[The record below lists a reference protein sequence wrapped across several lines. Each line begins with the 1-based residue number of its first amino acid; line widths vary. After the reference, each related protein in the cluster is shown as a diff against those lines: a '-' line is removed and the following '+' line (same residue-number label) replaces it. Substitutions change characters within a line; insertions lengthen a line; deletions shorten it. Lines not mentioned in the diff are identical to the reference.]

1 MAGSTGPV
9 QGQSL
14 ELSLDFLQ
22 GSSPALSSHPREGPA
37 PPTRQ
42 GPEDPHSPWEAP
54 TGARLSEDPELSLWE
69 LSWLTLRPGCWACGD
84 EAGAS
89 GGGGLSCELPSR
101 KRELW
106 VCRAWA
112 VGERHSQGEVVCPR
126 AAHTVPAP
134 CGVGGQALGG
144 ASLPPHPLGAPD
156 GPPAPPGPAGFPL

>member
-9 QGQSL
+9 QGQSS

-22 GSSPALSSHPREGPA
+22 GSWPALSRRPREGPA

-69 LSWLTLRPGCWACGD
+69 LSWLTLRPGRWAWGD

-112 VGERHSQGEVVCPR
+112 AGERHSQGEVMCPR
-126 AAHTVPAP
+126 AAQTVPAP
-134 CGVGGQALGG
+134 RGVGGQALGG
-144 ASLPPHPLGAPD
+144 ANLPPPGGPD
-156 GPPAPPGPAGFPL
+156 GPPAPPGPAGFHLL